1 MQQTI
6 PVPTALS
13 PSPPSL
19 PAPALWPVATLLLDN
34 EGRIQQANDE
44 LARWLNQPLIV
55 LIGQHV
61 TALLTPAATVLWH
74 SHLHPVLRLTG
85 TLPEAQLKL
94 RLQGGQSMPV
104 LGSFRTLAPD
114 ALDQTYTLCVLQ
126 PQNTHQRIQTE
137 LQRVLQVTQKL
148 PGMAFE
154 LVRKPDGRCE
164 MPFVSEGVR
173 DLLGLAPSQLRND
186 WQSWLDLLHPDDV
199 AVFHTWISTPL
210 DEGKPANWRVR
221 VIRPGQSL
229 RWIEV
234 SAHRQ
239 ALEVTAQHW
248 YGYAHDV
255 SEVKAREAQL
265 HRAAYT
271 DTLTQ
276 LPNRSAIVQRIEQAI
291 NKRSITPQRH
301 FALLFMDVDRF
312 KQIND
317 TLGHPVGDAV
327 LRIVAQR
334 LQRVLRGGDSLYK
347 APIAL
352 FDDNTSLAGRL
363 GGDEFMVLL
372 DSLASISDAQIVV
385 ERIQTG
391 LAVPIE
397 VEGHRF
403 TVAVSI
409 GLTHS
414 GMAFENVHSLMRDAD
429 IAMYEA
435 KRQGRGRCVVFDTQ
449 MHERVLALTNTET
462 ELRDAIAQGQLFV
475 VYQPVV
481 SLLSNGRC
489 VGMEA
494 LVRWQHPLRG
504 VVPPIEFVTLA
515 ETCGLIGELGAWVL
529 RTACTQFS
537 QWQRELGHQAPPML
551 AVNVSVAQLHDV
563 QFVTRVVQLLQDV
576 GMQATQLQIEV
587 TESMAAQDQ
596 LVQQRLRELQAAG
609 IQLSLDDF
617 GTGYSSL
624 SSLHD
629 LAVNVVKVDRSFV
642 IRCEDSDY
650 HRALIEATVGFART
664 LGLSIVAEGVETESQ
679 ARLVAALGVGKAQ
692 GYFYSRPLEAD
703 DFLTWLRTYQQN
715 GTKTGYQIAD
725 LPFNEKARLAAVR
738 RTGLLD
744 TPEDTVFD
752 NFTALAVAL
761 VEVPIAI
768 ISLIDED
775 RQWFKSRHG
784 IKPREMPRS
793 WSFCAHTILTP
804 CEVMEVPNAL
814 TDARFQGNP
823 LVQNDPHVRFYAG
836 ATLLSSDG
844 HALGTL
850 CVIDH
855 RVRLLTPT
863 QREGLALL
871 ARLISLHL

>member
-1 MQQTI
+1 M
-6 PVPTALS
+6 A
-13 PSPPSL
+13 
-19 PAPALWPVATLLLDN
+19 ALLLDSA
-34 EGRIQQANDE
+34 GRIQQANDE
-44 LARWLNQPLIV
+44 LAKWLHRPLTT
-55 LIGQHV
+55 LIDQHV
-61 TALLTPAATVLWH
+61 TTLFTPAATMLWH
-74 SHLHPVLRLTG
+74 SHLQPILRLTG

-94 RLQGGQSMPV
+94 RLKEDQSVPV

-114 ALDQTYTLCVLQ
+114 AMDHVYTLCVLQ
-126 PQNTHQRIQTE
+126 PQNAHQRIHTE

-154 LVRKPDGRCE
+154 LVHQADGRCE

-173 DLLGLAPSQLRND
+173 DLLGLVPGQLKQS
-186 WQSWLDLLHPDDV
+186 WQPWLDLLHPEDV
-199 AVFHTWISTPL
+199 AVFHAWMATPL
-210 DEGKPANWRVR
+210 AEVKPISLRVR
-221 VIRPGQSL
+221 VIPPHKPL
-229 RWIEV
+229 IWIEV

-239 ALEVTAQHW
+239 ALADTVQHW
-248 YGYAHDV
+248 YCYAYDV

-265 HRAAYT
+265 HRAANT

-291 NKRSITPQRH
+291 NKHHTAPQRH

-334 LQRVLRGGDSLYK
+334 LQRVLRGGDSLCK
-347 APIAL
+347 APVAL
-352 FDDNTSLAGRL
+352 FDDDSSLAGRL
-363 GGDEFMVLL
+363 GGDEFVVLL
-372 DSLASISDAQIVV
+372 DSLAEIADAQIVAQ
-385 ERIQTG
+385 RIQTG

-403 TVAVSI
+403 TVEVSI

-414 GMAFENVHSLMRDAD
+414 GMAFNSVHSLMRDAD

-435 KRQGRGRCVVFDTQ
+435 KRQGRGRCVVFDTH
-449 MHERVLALTNTET
+449 MHERVLALTNTEA
-462 ELRDAIAQGQLFV
+462 ELRDAIAHEHLFV

-481 SLLSNGRC
+481 SLESNGRC

-494 LVRWQHPLRG
+494 LVRWRHPQRG
-504 VVPPIEFVTLA
+504 TVPPIEFIPLA

-537 QWQRELGHQAPPML
+537 QWQRTLGHKAPQML
-551 AVNVSVAQLHDV
+551 AVNVSVAQLHDA
-563 QFVTRVVQLLQDV
+563 QFVTRVVQLLQEV
-576 GMQATQLQIEV
+576 GMQAAQLQIEV

-596 LVQQRLRELQAAG
+596 LVQQRLQELQGAG

-629 LAVNVVKVDRSFV
+629 LAVNVVKIDRSFV

-664 LGLSIVAEGVETESQ
+664 LGLSIVAEGVETQAQ

-692 GYFYSRPLEAD
+692 GYFYSRPLEAV
-703 DFLTWLRTYQQN
+703 DFLTWLHTFQQN
-715 GTKTGYQIAD
+715 GANIGYQIAS
-725 LPFNEKARLAAVR
+725 LPVNEEARLAAVR

-744 TPEDTVFD
+744 TSEDAIFD
-752 NFTALAVAL
+752 DFTALAAAL
-761 VEVPIAI
+761 VEVPMAM

-784 IKPREMPRS
+784 IKPREMPRI

-804 CEVMEVPNAL
+804 GTVMEVSNAL

-823 LVQNDPHVRFYAG
+823 LVQNNPHVRFYAG
-836 ATLLSSDG
+836 VALLSRDG

-855 RVRLLTPT
+855 RIRLLTTT
-863 QREGLALL
+863 QREGLTRL
-871 ARLISLHL
+871 ARLVALHLDSLST